1 MKMMIAAVLLSAT
14 ALHAAP
20 KVDHHQHILSA
31 DVATLF
37 NGPAPL
43 PAVTLPD
50 DLARLMR
57 LRAER
62 WSDPKAL
69 AELYTE
75 KAVVLRNF
83 GQNFGWVRGRA
94 EAAATMGQTYGRP
107 FTITPVAYRTDAS
120 AGYVVANLT
129 RGQGT
134 PGRRYF
140 GAIHFGI
147 EKGSDGVWR
156 IASESFGTP
165 PRTQQAYG
173 ADQLIKD
180 LDAAGIQRAV
190 VLSLAGM
197 HAGSITY
204 DDGFGLA
211 KLREENDWVA
221 REVARY
227 PQRLVGFCSFHP
239 LQDHAFA
246 EIARCKQNGF
256 RGVKLHFMEQ
266 GVDFLN
272 PAHVARIRE
281 VFAEINRHRLAIV
294 VHAGNNDMQG
304 RARTKVLFDQ
314 ILPATPDIVVQLA
327 HLWGGSAWTEGAN
340 ETLAAYA
347 EMMSSK
353 HPAAK
358 NVWIDMAEAAMIA
371 AELGEK
377 RDEVLRIIATRIRQI
392 GPERILYGTDGPG
405 LLGHMAPKEAWEQF
419 RALVPLT
426 AEEFAII
433 ENNVAPYMK

>member
-1 MKMMIAAVLLSAT
+1 MMIAAVLLSAT

-20 KVDHHQHILSA
+20 KVDRHQHILSA
-31 DVATLF
+31 DIAAIF

-43 PAVTLPD
+43 PTVAVPD
-50 DLARLMR
+50 DLARLLR
-57 LRAER
+57 LRGER
-62 WSDPKAL
+62 WNDANAL

-75 KAVVLRNF
+75 NAVVLRDF
-83 GQNFGWVRGRA
+83 GPNFGWIRGRA
-94 EAAATMGQTYGRP
+94 EAATTLGMTYGRP
-107 FTITPVAYRTDAS
+107 FTITPAAYRVDGS
-120 AGYVVANLT
+120 AGYIVANLT

-134 PGRRYF
+134 AARRHF
-140 GAIHFGI
+140 GVIHFGI
-147 EKGSDGVWR
+147 EKGADGVWR
-156 IASESFGTP
+156 IASESFATP
-165 PRTQQAYG
+165 AGTQQPYG
-173 ADQLIKD
+173 ADALIKD
-180 LDAAGIQRAV
+180 LDAAGIERAV
-190 VLSLAGM
+190 VLSGAAM

-204 DDGFGLA
+204 DDGLGLA

-221 REVARY
+221 REVAKY
-227 PQRLVGFCSFHP
+227 PRRLVGFCSFNP

-246 EIARCKQNGF
+246 EIARCKEKGF

-272 PAHVARIRE
+272 PAHVPRIRE
-281 VFAEINRHRLAIV
+281 VFAEINRHGLAIV
-294 VHAGNNDMQG
+294 VHPGNNEMQG

-314 ILPATPDIVVQLA
+314 ILTATPDIVVQLA
-327 HLWGGSAWTEGAN
+327 HLWGGGAWTDGAD

-358 NVWIDMAEAAMIA
+358 NVWFDMSESAMIA
-371 AELGEK
+371 ADLGDK
-377 RDEVLRIIATRIRQI
+377 RDEVLRIIAARIRQI

-405 LLGHMAPKEAWEQF
+405 LLGHMAPKAAWEQF
-419 RALVPLT
+419 RTIVPLT
-426 AEEFAII
+426 AEELAIV